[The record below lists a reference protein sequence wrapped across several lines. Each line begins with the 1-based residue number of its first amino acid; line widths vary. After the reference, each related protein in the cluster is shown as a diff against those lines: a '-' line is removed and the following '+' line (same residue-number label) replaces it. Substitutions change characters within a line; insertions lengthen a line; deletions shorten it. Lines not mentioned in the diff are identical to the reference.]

1 MRCWRCEAGF
11 ACVWSGVCNRAN
23 ALFGRTAGCVGSEN
37 YLGEEGPMG
46 ELRITCLRR
55 TVFSLAGRAISEHP
69 LCGGVALVAGTE
81 DALGPAC
88 ALVVVVE
95 LCVAAF
101 VRVRERCGWRRRVVA
116 RAVECVGRCSRRNCS
131 TRSVYACINCSAAGW
146 AVRSELGVV
155 TGECGV

>member
-1 MRCWRCEAGF
+1 MRCWRREAGF
-11 ACVWSGVCNRAN
+11 ACVWSGVCKRAN

-46 ELRITCLRR
+46 ELHITCFRR

-101 VRVRERCGWRRRVVA
+101 VCVRERCGWRRRVVA
-116 RAVECVGRCSRRNCS
+116 RAAECAGRFSRRNSS
-131 TRSVYACINCSAAGW
+131 TRSVHACINSSAAGW
-146 AVRSELGVV
+146 AVRSELGAA